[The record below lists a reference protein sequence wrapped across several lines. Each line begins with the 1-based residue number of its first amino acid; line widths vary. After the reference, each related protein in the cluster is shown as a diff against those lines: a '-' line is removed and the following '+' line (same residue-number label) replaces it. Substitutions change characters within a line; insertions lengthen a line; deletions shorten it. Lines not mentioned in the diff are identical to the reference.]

1 MWRVYFIKFPKF
13 LGCNDMSLKNALMGY
28 KQQID
33 AVKKQLEDKATDEK
47 IAKMLAEQL
56 DILNKGV
63 VKQPS
68 PKKWFDKSVLSNGGN
83 THYKLNDKW
92 YRISVD
98 SKSDTEYT
106 QFKFHATTALGY
118 VLYISAKTYKDA
130 QDVVDDIFGKK
141 GLYLVSAT

>member
-1 MWRVYFIKFPKF
+1 
-13 LGCNDMSLKNALMGY
+13 MSLKNALMGY

-47 IAKMLAEQL
+47 IAKMLAEQA
-56 DILNKGV
+56 DILNKVV

-68 PKKWFDKSVLSNGGN
+68 PKKWFDESVLSNGGN

-98 SKSDTEYT
+98 SNSDVEYT
-106 QFKFHATTALGY
+106 QFKFHTTTALGY

>member
-1 MWRVYFIKFPKF
+1 
-13 LGCNDMSLKNALMGY
+13 MSLKNALMGF
-28 KQQID
+28 
-33 AVKKQLEDKATDEK
+33 KKQLEDKATDEK
-47 IAKMLAEQL
+47 IAKMLAEQS
-56 DILNKGV
+56 DILNKNTSKAKV
-63 VKQPS
+63 
-68 PKKWFDKSVLSNGGN
+68 KKWFDESVLSNGGN

-98 SKSDTEYT
+98 SKSDVEYT
-106 QFKFHATTALGY
+106 QFKFHTTTALGY

>member
-1 MWRVYFIKFPKF
+1 
-13 LGCNDMSLKNALMGY
+13 MSLKNALMGY

-47 IAKMLAEQL
+47 IAKMLAEQS
-56 DILNKGV
+56 DILNKGTSKDV
-63 VKQPS
+63 SVAKHTKAK
-68 PKKWFDKSVLSNGGN
+68 KKWFDESVLSNGGN

-98 SKSDTEYT
+98 SKSDVEYT
-106 QFKFHATTALGY
+106 QFKFHTTTALGY

>member
-1 MWRVYFIKFPKF
+1 
-13 LGCNDMSLKNALMGY
+13 MSLKNALMGF
-28 KQQID
+28 
-33 AVKKQLEDKATDEK
+33 KKQLEDKDTDEK
-47 IAKMLAEQL
+47 IAKMLAEQA
-56 DILNKGV
+56 DILNKSTSKDV
-63 VKQPS
+63 NTSKAKA
-68 PKKWFDKSVLSNGGN
+68 KKWFDESVLSNGGN

-98 SKSDTEYT
+98 SNGDVEYT

-130 QDVVDDIFGKK
+130 QDVVDDIFEKK

>member
-1 MWRVYFIKFPKF
+1 
-13 LGCNDMSLKNALMGY
+13 MSLKNALLGF
-28 KQQID
+28 
-33 AVKKQLEDKATDEK
+33 KKQLEDKATDEK
-47 IAKMLAEQL
+47 IAKMLAEQS

-63 VKQPS
+63 IKQPS
-68 PKKWFDKSVLSNGGN
+68 PKKWFDESVLSNGGN

-98 SKSDTEYT
+98 SKSDVEYT
-106 QFKFHATTALGY
+106 QFKFHTTTALGY

>member
-1 MWRVYFIKFPKF
+1 
-13 LGCNDMSLKNALMGY
+13 MSLKNALIGF
-28 KQQID
+28 
-33 AVKKQLEDKATDEK
+33 KKQLEDKATDEK
-47 IAKMLAEQL
+47 IAKMLAEQA
-56 DILNKGV
+56 DILNMKS
-63 VKQPS
+63 VKE
-68 PKKWFDKSVLSNGGN
+68 KKWFDESVISSGGN

-98 SKSDTEYT
+98 SKSDVEYT
-106 QFKFHATTALGY
+106 QFKFHTTTALGY

>member
-1 MWRVYFIKFPKF
+1 
-13 LGCNDMSLKNALMGY
+13 MSLKNALMGF
-28 KQQID
+28 
-33 AVKKQLEDKATDEK
+33 KKQLEDKATDEK
-47 IAKMLAEQL
+47 IAKMLAEQS

-68 PKKWFDKSVLSNGGN
+68 PKKWFDESVLSNGGN
-83 THYKLNDKW
+83 TYYKLNDKW

-98 SKSDTEYT
+98 SKSDVEYT
-106 QFKFHATTALGY
+106 QFKFHTTTALGY

>member
-1 MWRVYFIKFPKF
+1 
-13 LGCNDMSLKNALMGY
+13 MSLKNALLGF
-28 KQQID
+28 
-33 AVKKQLEDKATDEK
+33 KKQLEDKATDEK
-47 IAKMLAEQL
+47 IAKMLAEQS
-56 DILNKGV
+56 DILNKSV
-63 VKQPS
+63 SKDTKIA
-68 PKKWFDKSVLSNGGN
+68 KKWFDESVLSNGGN

-98 SKSDTEYT
+98 SKSDAEYT
-106 QFKFHATTALGY
+106 QFKFHTTTALGY

>member
-1 MWRVYFIKFPKF
+1 
-13 LGCNDMSLKNALMGY
+13 MSLKNALMGY

-47 IAKMLAEQL
+47 IAKMLAEQS
-56 DILNKGV
+56 DILNKHTS
-63 VKQPS
+63 KTKA
-68 PKKWFDKSVLSNGGN
+68 KKWFDENVLSNGGN

-98 SKSDTEYT
+98 SKSDVEYT
-106 QFKFHATTALGY
+106 QFKFHTTTALGY

>member
-1 MWRVYFIKFPKF
+1 
-13 LGCNDMSLKNALMGY
+13 MSLKNALMGF
-28 KQQID
+28 
-33 AVKKQLEDKATDEK
+33 KKQLEDKATDEK
-47 IAKMLAEQL
+47 IAKMLAEQS
-56 DILNKGV
+56 DILNKSV
-63 VKQPS
+63 VKGS
-68 PKKWFDKSVLSNGGN
+68 KSKPKKWFDESVLSNGGN

-98 SKSDTEYT
+98 SKSDVEYT
-106 QFKFHATTALGY
+106 QFKFHTTTALGY

>member
-1 MWRVYFIKFPKF
+1 
-13 LGCNDMSLKNALMGY
+13 MSLKNALMGY

-47 IAKMLAEQL
+47 IAKMLAEQS
-56 DILNKGV
+56 DILNKV
-63 VKQPS
+63 VPKS
-68 PKKWFDKSVLSNGGN
+68 TAPKKWFDESVLSNGGN

-98 SKSDTEYT
+98 SKSDVEYT
-106 QFKFHATTALGY
+106 QFKFHTTTALGY

>member
-1 MWRVYFIKFPKF
+1 
-13 LGCNDMSLKNALMGY
+13 MSLKNALMSF
-28 KQQID
+28 
-33 AVKKQLEDKATDEK
+33 KKQLEDKATDEK
-47 IAKMLAEQL
+47 IAKMLAEQS

-63 VKQPS
+63 SKDTKNTKPS
-68 PKKWFDKSVLSNGGN
+68 PKKWFDESVLSNGGN

-98 SKSDTEYT
+98 PKSDVAYT
-106 QFKFHATTALGY
+106 QFKFHTTTALGY

>member
-1 MWRVYFIKFPKF
+1 
-13 LGCNDMSLKNALMGY
+13 MSLKNALLGF
-28 KQQID
+28 
-33 AVKKQLEDKATDEK
+33 KKQLEDKATDEK
-47 IAKMLAEQL
+47 IAKMLAEQS
-56 DILNKGV
+56 DILNKHV
-63 VKQPS
+63 AKS
-68 PKKWFDKSVLSNGGN
+68 ATPKKWFDESVLPNGGN

-98 SKSDTEYT
+98 SKSDVEYT
-106 QFKFHATTALGY
+106 QFKFHTTTALGY

>member
-1 MWRVYFIKFPKF
+1 
-13 LGCNDMSLKNALMGY
+13 MSLKNALMGY

-47 IAKMLAEQL
+47 IAKMLAEQA
-56 DILNKGV
+56 DILNKGLS
-63 VKQPS
+63 KEAKA
-68 PKKWFDKSVLSNGGN
+68 KKKCFYESVLSNGGN

-98 SKSDTEYT
+98 SKGDVEYT
-106 QFKFHATTALGY
+106 QFKFHTTTALGY

>member
-1 MWRVYFIKFPKF
+1 
-13 LGCNDMSLKNALMGY
+13 MSLKNALMGF
-28 KQQID
+28 
-33 AVKKQLEDKATDEK
+33 KKQLEDKATDEK
-47 IAKMLAEQL
+47 IAKMLAEQS

-68 PKKWFDKSVLSNGGN
+68 PKKWFDESVLSNGGN

-98 SKSDTEYT
+98 SNSDVAYT
-106 QFKFHATTALGY
+106 QFKFHTTTALGY

>member
-1 MWRVYFIKFPKF
+1 
-13 LGCNDMSLKNALMGY
+13 MSLKNALLGY

-47 IAKMLAEQL
+47 IAKMLAEQS
-56 DILNKGV
+56 DILNKGLS
-63 VKQPS
+63 KDNNS
-68 PKKWFDKSVLSNGGN
+68 KPKKWFDESVLSNGGN
-83 THYKLNDKW
+83 THYKLKDKW

-98 SKSDTEYT
+98 SKSDVEYT
-106 QFKFHATTALGY
+106 QFKFHTTTALGY

-130 QDVVDDIFGKK
+130 QDIVDDIFGKK

>member
-1 MWRVYFIKFPKF
+1 
-13 LGCNDMSLKNALMGY
+13 MSLKNALLGF
-28 KQQID
+28 
-33 AVKKQLEDKATDEK
+33 KKQLEDKATDEK
-47 IAKMLAEQL
+47 IAKMLAEQS

-68 PKKWFDKSVLSNGGN
+68 PKKWFDESVLSNGGN

-98 SKSDTEYT
+98 SKSDVEYT
-106 QFKFHATTALGY
+106 QFKFHTTTALGY

>member
-1 MWRVYFIKFPKF
+1 
-13 LGCNDMSLKNALMGY
+13 MSLKNALMGF
-28 KQQID
+28 
-33 AVKKQLEDKATDEK
+33 KKQLEDKATDEK
-47 IAKMLAEQL
+47 IAKMLAEQS
-56 DILNKGV
+56 DILNKHTSKAKV
-63 VKQPS
+63 
-68 PKKWFDKSVLSNGGN
+68 KKWFDESVLSNGGN

-98 SKSDTEYT
+98 SKSDVEYT
-106 QFKFHATTALGY
+106 QFKFHTTTALGY

>member
-1 MWRVYFIKFPKF
+1 
-13 LGCNDMSLKNALMGY
+13 MSLKNALMGF
-28 KQQID
+28 
-33 AVKKQLEDKATDEK
+33 KKQLEDKATDEK
-47 IAKMLAEQL
+47 IAKMLAEQS
-56 DILNKGV
+56 DILNKHTS
-63 VKQPS
+63 KPKA
-68 PKKWFDKSVLSNGGN
+68 KKWFDESVISNGGN

-98 SKSDTEYT
+98 SKCDAEYT
-106 QFKFHATTALGY
+106 QFKFHTTTALGY

>member
-1 MWRVYFIKFPKF
+1 
-13 LGCNDMSLKNALMGY
+13 MGF
-28 KQQID
+28 
-33 AVKKQLEDKATDEK
+33 KKQLEDKATDEK
-47 IAKMLAEQL
+47 IAKMLAEQS

-63 VKQPS
+63 IEQPY
-68 PKKWFDKSVLSNGGN
+68 PKKWFDESVLSNGGN

-98 SKSDTEYT
+98 SKSDVEYT
-106 QFKFHATTALGY
+106 QFKFHTTTALGY

>member
-1 MWRVYFIKFPKF
+1 
-13 LGCNDMSLKNALMGY
+13 MSLKNAVMGY

-47 IAKMLAEQL
+47 IAKMLAEQS
-56 DILNKGV
+56 DILNKHTS
-63 VKQPS
+63 KTKA
-68 PKKWFDKSVLSNGGN
+68 KKWFDESVLSNGGDA
-83 THYKLNDKW
+83 HYKLNDKW

-98 SKSDTEYT
+98 SKSDVEYT
-106 QFKFHATTALGY
+106 QFKFHTTTALGY

>member
-1 MWRVYFIKFPKF
+1 
-13 LGCNDMSLKNALMGY
+13 MSLKNALMGF
-28 KQQID
+28 
-33 AVKKQLEDKATDEK
+33 KKQLEDKATDEK
-47 IAKMLAEQL
+47 IAKMLAEQS
-56 DILNKGV
+56 DILNKHTS
-63 VKQPS
+63 KEA
-68 PKKWFDKSVLSNGGN
+68 KAKKRKWFDESVLCNGGN

-98 SKSDTEYT
+98 SKSDVEYT
-106 QFKFHATTALGY
+106 QFKFHTTTALGY

>member
-1 MWRVYFIKFPKF
+1 
-13 LGCNDMSLKNALMGY
+13 MSLKNALLGF
-28 KQQID
+28 
-33 AVKKQLEDKATDEK
+33 KKQLEDKATDEK
-47 IAKMLAEQL
+47 IAKMLAEQS

-68 PKKWFDKSVLSNGGN
+68 PKKWFDESVLSNGGN

-98 SKSDTEYT
+98 SKSDVEYT
-106 QFKFHATTALGY
+106 QFKFHTTTALGY

-130 QDVVDDIFGKK
+130 QDVVDGIFGKK

>member
-1 MWRVYFIKFPKF
+1 
-13 LGCNDMSLKNALMGY
+13 MSLKNALLGF
-28 KQQID
+28 
-33 AVKKQLEDKATDEK
+33 KKQLEDKATDEK
-47 IAKMLAEQL
+47 IAKMLAEQS

-63 VKQPS
+63 SKDTKS
-68 PKKWFDKSVLSNGGN
+68 AKKWFDESVLSNGGN

-98 SKSDTEYT
+98 SKSDVEYT
-106 QFKFHATTALGY
+106 QFKFHTTTALGY